1 MDDILSNIS
10 EREAYIGDLFNL
22 ILAKLERRQCELLH
36 PLDED
41 TTILLEALQELC
53 LDVLLHNKVGLAL
66 LFGELLHCSR
76 NDVFLVD
83 L

>member
-22 ILAKLERRQCELLH
+22 ILAKLERRQYELLH
-36 PLDED
+36 PLDEA
-41 TTILLEALQELC
+41 TTILLEAFQELC
-53 LDVLLHNKVGLAL
+53 LDVLLHKKVGLAL
-66 LFGELLHCSR
+66 LFGELLHYSR
-76 NDVFLVD
+76 DDVFLVD